1 MLKIRWILVGK
12 SKLAN
17 VSIKQRMLLGKNKLE
32 KVSVKQRTT
41 NLFFLVFFFFLSF
54 LTKASW
60 KLLPCAQLSN
70 KLIIPTSELST
81 TTTEK
86 KEEIAYPTANLTV
99 CLRGGQI
106 ACPLEW
112 RKEIAD
118 MVMIYLWWVCRLVGL
133 NSRGNWAHPVLSFL
147 WEVR

>member
-32 KVSVKQRTT
+32 KVSVKQRT

-60 KLLPCAQLSN
+60 KLLPCSQLSN

-106 ACPLEW
+106 ACPLE
-112 RKEIAD
+112 
-118 MVMIYLWWVCRLVGL
+118 
-133 NSRGNWAHPVLSFL
+133 
-147 WEVR
+147 